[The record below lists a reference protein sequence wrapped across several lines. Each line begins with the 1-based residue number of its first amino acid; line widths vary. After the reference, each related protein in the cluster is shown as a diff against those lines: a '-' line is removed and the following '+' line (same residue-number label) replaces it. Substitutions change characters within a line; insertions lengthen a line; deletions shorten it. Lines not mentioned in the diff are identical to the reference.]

1 MLSLYSMLGS
11 TIFERAMYFLL
22 FLRVLV
28 RIHVRIYG
36 NTMIIKS
43 KTAVSAFIL
52 REAFQNSSATK
63 LSSFKR
69 FFNSN
74 QSISPTTLILP
85 LYNFSS
91 SFYPTTLI
99 HIIKRRRTKPVIFTP
114 TMWLDK
120 KQRNNNQSSYCRKT
134 MVIARI
140 DKQTPSLIGKR

>member
-1 MLSLYSMLGS
+1 MLGS

-43 KTAVSAFIL
+43 ETAVSAFIL

-85 LYNFSS
+85 LYNFSP
-91 SFYPTTLI
+91 SFYPTNPHNQTQ
-99 HIIKRRRTKPVIFTP
+99 RTKPVIFTP